1 MNMSIDK
8 NIRRLRKQVG
18 WTQEELAQRL
28 FVTRQTVS
36 LWELG
41 KARPD
46 METLEK
52 IADCFQVELAQVLY
66 GPEHRGDGLSRRLLI
81 WGGASF
87 GAALLVILF
96 FVMMNRAF
104 YRPDQLFSPILVP
117 VLGDIYFYL
126 AVYGAHLLALIS
138 GIALGCILLSV
149 IRPKRTVLWVAVGLL
164 ALILPVGY
172 GLGITM
178 NIPYLVLIAWDVQPY
193 PWIFLPVGVV
203 LGLAGG
209 AMWKRI
215 CSKRQSRG

>member
-8 NIRRLRKQVG
+8 NIRHLRKQAG

-41 KARPD
+41 RARPD
-46 METLEK
+46 VETLEK
-52 IADCFQVELAQVLY
+52 IAACFQVELSQVLY

-87 GAALLVILF
+87 GAASLVILYF
-96 FVMMNRAF
+96 MLMNWAF
-104 YRPDQLFSPILVP
+104 YRPEDLFSPVLVP
-117 VLGDIYFYL
+117 ILGDIYFYL
-126 AVYGAHLLALIS
+126 AVYGAHLLALVS

-149 IRPKRTVLWVAVGLL
+149 IRPKRTVLWAAAGLL
-164 ALILPVGY
+164 ALVLPVGY
-172 GLGITM
+172 GVALTM
-178 NIPYLVLIAWDVQPY
+178 DIPYWVLIAWDIQPY

-203 LGLAGG
+203 IGLAGG
-209 AMWKRI
+209 AVWKRI
-215 CSKRQSRG
+215 CSQK

>member
-8 NIRRLRKQVG
+8 NIRHLRKQAG

-41 KARPD
+41 RARPD
-46 METLEK
+46 VETLEK
-52 IADCFQVELAQVLY
+52 IAACFQVELSRVLY

-87 GAALLVILF
+87 GAASLVILY
-96 FVMMNRAF
+96 FVLMNWAF
-104 YRPDQLFSPILVP
+104 YRPEDLFSPVLVP
-117 VLGDIYFYL
+117 ILGDIYFYL
-126 AVYGAHLLALIS
+126 AVYGAHLLALVS

-149 IRPKRTVLWVAVGLL
+149 IRPKRTVLWAAAGLL
-164 ALILPVGY
+164 ALVLPVGY
-172 GLGITM
+172 VVALTM
-178 NIPYLVLIAWDVQPY
+178 DIPYWVLIAWDIQPY

-203 LGLAGG
+203 IGLAGG
-209 AMWKRI
+209 AVWKRI
-215 CSKRQSRG
+215 CSGKAK

>member
-8 NIRRLRKQVG
+8 NIRRLRKQAG

-41 KARPD
+41 RARHD
-46 METLEK
+46 VETLEK
-52 IADCFQVELAQVLY
+52 IAACFQVELSQVLY
-66 GPEHRGDGLSRRLLI
+66 GPEHRSDGLSRRLLI

-87 GAALLVILF
+87 GAALVVILF
-96 FVMMNRAF
+96 FVLMNWMLYQPELHRTSF
-104 YRPDQLFSPILVP
+104 FVP
-117 VLGDIYFYL
+117 AGNVYIFLL
-126 AVYGAHLLALIS
+126 LYGAQLLALVS

-149 IRPKRTVLWVAVGLL
+149 IRPKRTVLWAAPGLL
-164 ALILPVGY
+164 ALVLPVGY
-172 GLGITM
+172 VAALTM
-178 NIPYLVLIAWDVQPY
+178 DIPYLVLISWDIQPY

-209 AMWKRI
+209 AVWKRI
-215 CSKRQSRG
+215 GSGKAK

>member
-8 NIRRLRKQVG
+8 NIRHLRKQAG

-41 KARPD
+41 RARPD
-46 METLEK
+46 VETLEK
-52 IADCFQVELAQVLY
+52 IADCFQVELSQVLY

-87 GAALLVILF
+87 GASSLVILY
-96 FVMMNRAF
+96 FVLMNWAF
-104 YRPDQLFSPILVP
+104 YRPEDLFSPVLVP
-117 VLGDIYFYL
+117 ILGDIYFYL
-126 AVYGAHLLALIS
+126 AVYGAHLLALVS

-149 IRPKRTVLWVAVGLL
+149 IRPKRTVLWAAAGLL
-164 ALILPVGY
+164 ALVLPVGY
-172 GLGITM
+172 VVALTM
-178 NIPYLVLIAWDVQPY
+178 DIPYWVLIAWDIQPY

-203 LGLAGG
+203 IGLAGG
-209 AMWKRI
+209 AVWKRI
-215 CSKRQSRG
+215 CSQK

>member
-8 NIRRLRKQVG
+8 NIRCLRKQAG

-41 KARPD
+41 RARPD
-46 METLEK
+46 VETLEK
-52 IADCFQVELAQVLY
+52 IAACFQVELSQVLY

-96 FVMMNRAF
+96 FVLMNWMIYQPELHRTSF
-104 YRPDQLFSPILVP
+104 FVP
-117 VLGDIYFYL
+117 TGNVYIFLL
-126 AVYGAHLLALIS
+126 LYGAQLLALVS
-138 GIALGCILLSV
+138 GIALGCILRSV
-149 IRPKRTVLWVAVGLL
+149 IRPKRTALWSAAGLL
-164 ALILPVGY
+164 ALVLPVGY
-172 GLGITM
+172 GVALAR
-178 NIPYLVLIAWDVQPY
+178 NIPYWVLIAWDIQPY

-203 LGLAGG
+203 IGLAGG
-209 AMWKRI
+209 AVWKRI
-215 CSKRQSRG
+215 CSGKAK